1 MDRKLLPDSEIG
13 DIPEIQSGIPSD
25 RGAKILLRT
34 SDPPTSRSRG
44 NFTIAEPFLK
54 FEGLGVMGGLFP
66 APHLPIIDPWK
77 TLPGRTSNMMPAQHN
92 YSKSNTAGCRCET
105 NAEVFYDP
113 PLPGYQLDIN
123 LQYRSFRFGS
133 GGVGDGHWPPYIYGH

>member
-13 DIPEIQSGIPSD
+13 VIPEIQSGIPSD
-25 RGAKILLRT
+25 CKDSPEDLGSTQVSIE
-34 SDPPTSRSRG
+34 G
-44 NFTIAEPFLK
+44 K
-54 FEGLGVMGGLFP
+54 FYNCRAVLEGPGVMGGLFP
-66 APHLPIIDPWK
+66 APHLPVIDPWK

-105 NAEVFYDP
+105 NAEVPHDP

-123 LQYRSFRFGS
+123 LSYRSFRFGS
-133 GGVGDGHWPPYIYGH
+133 VGVGDGHWSPHIYGH